1 MLIKKTGIT
10 DVNEFL
16 KKFLE
21 KEESL
26 ETLKDQKQQNETKL
40 MQLTDKRQNL
50 KDELK
55 KMNGDG
61 SEAMTSK

>member
-1 MLIKKTGIT
+1 MIKKTGIT

-21 KEESL
+21 KDESL

>member
-10 DVNEFL
+10 DVNEFI

-21 KEESL
+21 KDESL

>member
-1 MLIKKTGIT
+1 MIKKTGIT
-10 DVNEFL
+10 DVNEFI

-21 KEESL
+21 KDESL

>member
-21 KEESL
+21 KDESL

>member
-1 MLIKKTGIT
+1 LIKKTGIT
-10 DVNEFL
+10 DVNEFI

-21 KEESL
+21 KDESL